1 MTRQG
6 RYLNIILTVNAVM
19 LSALVWMQIA
29 GNSGSAPLGAQPAY
43 AQSPPTGG
51 IPNAGGQRER
61 MISEL
66 QAIKSSIETLR
77 KTVEG
82 GKMKVSIANVE
93 ELKTAVK
100 PPENQGK

>member
-6 RYLNIILTVNAVM
+6 RYLNIILTVNAIL
-19 LSALVWMQIA
+19 LSALVWMQIT
-29 GNSGSAPLGAQPAY
+29 GNTQSGSFGTQPAF

-77 KTVEG
+77 KNVEG
-82 GKMKVSIANVE
+82 GKMKVTIANVE
-93 ELKTAVK
+93 ELKAAVRL
-100 PPENQGK
+100 PENQNK